1 MKFRS
6 AVASAFSF
14 KIMLLSAVLTNI
26 PVLTTTCSAVV
37 KLHSA
42 AASRFSLDIVTESCS
57 RHRKQ
62 LSTSYSAERSFHS
75 TVGLTFCLDIVI
87 DSCRKQPT
95 VMLITL
101 FAAKHILGTYCSYL
115 KIMIYVELSEHLQ
128 II

>member
-14 KIMLLSAVLTNI
+14 KIILLLSAVLTNI

-57 RHRKQ
+57 RHCKQ
-62 LSTSYSAERSFHS
+62 PSTSYSAERSFHS
-75 TVGLTFCLDIVI
+75 TVALTFCLDIVI
-87 DSCRKQPT
+87 DSCRKQPNANYF
-95 VMLITL
+95 V
-101 FAAKHILGTYCSYL
+101 CC
-115 KIMIYVELSEHLQ
+115 
-128 II
+128 